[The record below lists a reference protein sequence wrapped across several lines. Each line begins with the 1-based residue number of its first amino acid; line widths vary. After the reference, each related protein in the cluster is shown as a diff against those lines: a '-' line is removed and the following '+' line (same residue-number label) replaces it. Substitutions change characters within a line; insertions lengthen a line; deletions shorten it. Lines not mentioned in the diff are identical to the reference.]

1 MASSTI
7 TSFCFGGRT
16 LFLMTILI
24 IIYYSN
30 YYMVDGFKKPPL
42 NGGIFGKRSSLS
54 STVSS
59 PSLQSPP
66 SLSSSSSS
74 TGLSSLQSSMFG
86 RFNVQGFVVFCLRF
100 FFTNIFS
107 FFYHQSLL
115 DIDNDMNNICDLVT
129 NLMPVCN
136 NWFIKLNEFI
146 SNNNNNNK

>member
-16 LFLMTILI
+16 IFLMTILI

-66 SLSSSSSS
+66 SLSSSSSA
-74 TGLSSLQSSMFG
+74 GLSSMFG
-86 RFNVQGFVVFCLRF
+86 RFNVQ
-100 FFTNIFS
+100 
-107 FFYHQSLL
+107 

-146 SNNNNNNK
+146 SNNNNNNNK